1 MKAILL
7 SAGFGKRL
15 MPYTSETP
23 KCLLPVKGVPI
34 LEIWMNKLVNLGVKS
49 FLINTHYMH
58 DKVKDFVMKSK
69 FKENITLI
77 YENKLLGTGGT
88 LRENLDFYDNKDG
101 FLIHTDNYCEDN
113 LKGFMQCHLN
123 RSAVCDISMLL
134 FRTDKPKQ
142 SGIAEV
148 DKNKIL
154 VDFEEKPSEPKSN
167 LANGAVFILS
177 SIFIKKYKENFEKSY
192 DFSAEVIPK
201 YLGRVMT
208 YETKE
213 KYMDIGTPDK
223 YLSVR

>member
-1 MKAILL
+1 
-7 SAGFGKRL
+7 
-15 MPYTSETP
+15 
-23 KCLLPVKGVPI
+23 
-34 LEIWMNKLVNLGVKS
+34 
-49 FLINTHYMH
+49 
-58 DKVKDFVMKSK
+58 
-69 FKENITLI
+69 
-77 YENKLLGTGGT
+77 
-88 LRENLDFYDNKDG
+88 
-101 FLIHTDNYCEDN
+101 
-113 LKGFMQCHLN
+113 MQCHLN

-208 YETKE
+208 YVTKE

-223 YLSVR
+223 YLSIR

>member
-15 MPYTSETP
+15 MPYTSEMP
-23 KCLLPVKGVPI
+23 KCLLPVKGKPL
-34 LEIWMNKLVNLGVKS
+34 LEIWMDKLNNLGVKS

-58 DKVKDFVMKSK
+58 SKVEEFVMQSK
-69 FKENITLI
+69 FKRNITLV
-77 YENKLLGTGGT
+77 YENELLGTGGT
-88 LRENLDFYDNKDG
+88 LYKNLTFYDNQDG
-101 FLIHTDNYCEDN
+101 FLIHTDNYCEDSLIN
-113 LKGFMQCHLN
+113 FMSCHKN
-123 RSAVCDISMLL
+123 RSINCDITMLL
-134 FRTDKPKQ
+134 FKTDKPKQ
-142 SGIAEV
+142 SGIAEI
-148 DKNKIL
+148 DSDKIL
-154 VDFEEKPSEPKSN
+154 INFQEKPKKPKSN

-177 SIFIKKYKENFEKSY
+177 DIFIKQYKIKFENSY

-213 KYMDIGTPDK
+213 KYLDIGTPDK

>member
-15 MPYTSETP
+15 MPYTSEMP
-23 KCLLPVKGVPI
+23 KCLLPVKGKPL
-34 LEIWMNKLVNLGVKS
+34 LEIWMDKLDNLGVQS

-58 DKVKDFVMKSK
+58 SKVEDFVMQSK
-69 FKENITLI
+69 FKKKITLV
-77 YENKLLGTGGT
+77 YENQLLGTGGT
-88 LRENLDFYDNKDG
+88 LCKNLKFYDNQDG
-101 FLIHTDNYCEDN
+101 FLIHTDNYCEDS
-113 LKGFMQCHLN
+113 LIDFKHCHIN
-123 RSAVCDISMLL
+123 RSINCDISMLL

-142 SGIAEV
+142 SGIAEINS
-148 DKNKIL
+148 NKIL
-154 VDFEEKPSEPKSN
+154 INFEEKPSEPKSN

-177 SIFIKKYKENFEKSY
+177 DIFIKQYKRNFEKSY

-213 KYMDIGTPDK
+213 KYLDIGTPDK